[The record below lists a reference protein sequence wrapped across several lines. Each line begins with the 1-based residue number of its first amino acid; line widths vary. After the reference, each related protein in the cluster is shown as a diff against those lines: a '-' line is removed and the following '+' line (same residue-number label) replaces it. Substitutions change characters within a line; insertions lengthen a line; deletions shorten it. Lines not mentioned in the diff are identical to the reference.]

1 MKCNTHGEAKTCL
14 NAIAL
19 ASLGFLVAFPVSR
32 AAERDGA
39 GAGITW
45 LPLTQAS
52 PPSKIAELRREI
64 LTFLEPLRRKLFGD
78 PDMVL
83 TTAYF
88 VSISPGGASQ
98 NVLPSGTSTN
108 VDGTTACVLSSSQFS
123 LLRQCIQNTKG
134 VDQFAEPRV
143 TAFEG
148 VRATLSVSRTV
159 QFSGTNA
166 AYGPTLGL
174 VLDLVHHVNGTNLH
188 MRVIADVTEAVTNVL
203 RATAGA
209 PATESV
215 NIRTMFQSALEA
227 RVASG
232 GGVAVWNKPSGRGGN
247 IYLMI
252 VCPTIQTNLFSPRS
266 GATPPAT
273 KPGSASQ

>member
-1 MKCNTHGEAKTCL
+1 MNRMKCNTHGEAKTCL

-19 ASLGFLVAFPVSR
+19 VSLGLLLASPHGH
-32 AAERDGA
+32 AADRDAA

-52 PPSKIAELRREI
+52 PPSKIAELRRDI

-78 PDMVL
+78 PDAVL

-88 VSISPGGASQ
+88 VSISPAEASQ
-98 NVLPSGTSTN
+98 NVFPSATSTN
-108 VDGTTACVLSSSQFS
+108 VDGTSACVLSASQFS
-123 LLRQCIQNTKG
+123 LLRQRIQNTESANLF
-134 VDQFAEPRV
+134 VAPRV

-159 QFSGTNA
+159 QIRGTNA
-166 AYGPTLGL
+166 AYGPTL
-174 VLDLVHHVNGTNLH
+174 DLVHHANGTNLR

-203 RATAGA
+203 RTTAGA

-232 GGVAVWNKPSGRGGN
+232 GGVAVWDKPSGREGK

-252 VCPTIQTNLFSPRS
+252 VCPTIQTNLLSPRP
-266 GATPPAT
+266 GATPA
-273 KPGSASQ
+273 PGSTSQ